1 MINWLHTNIP
11 KAVLGE
17 IAGFQ
22 IHWYGLLIAIGIIA
36 AYLIVKYLVRKYD
49 LKIDLDILLIYLVIG
64 GIVGGRLYYVFYA
77 WPFYQN
83 NLLDIFKVWQGGMA
97 LHGDLIGGAIGLAIF
112 SWQYKI
118 KFFKLADII
127 VPAVALA
134 QAIGRWGNYFNQE
147 LFGSPTNLPWG
158 IPIVEIL
165 RPEAYK
171 NSQYFHP
178 VFLYE
183 SIVNFFIFATLFLL
197 HKFSLKKF
205 RLPRGF
211 IFTLYIFLYS
221 SLRFALEFLR
231 QDYSPLVGNWRWFQL
246 MSFVAVLISGIVL
259 AAFAVK
265 MYKKK

>member
-97 LHGDLIGGAIGLAIF
+97 LHGDLIGGA
-112 SWQYKI
+112 
-118 KFFKLADII
+118 
-127 VPAVALA
+127 
-134 QAIGRWGNYFNQE
+134 
-147 LFGSPTNLPWG
+147 
-158 IPIVEIL
+158 
-165 RPEAYK
+165 
-171 NSQYFHP
+171 
-178 VFLYE
+178 
-183 SIVNFFIFATLFLL
+183 
-197 HKFSLKKF
+197 
-205 RLPRGF
+205 
-211 IFTLYIFLYS
+211 
-221 SLRFALEFLR
+221 
-231 QDYSPLVGNWRWFQL
+231 
-246 MSFVAVLISGIVL
+246 
-259 AAFAVK
+259 
-265 MYKKK
+265 